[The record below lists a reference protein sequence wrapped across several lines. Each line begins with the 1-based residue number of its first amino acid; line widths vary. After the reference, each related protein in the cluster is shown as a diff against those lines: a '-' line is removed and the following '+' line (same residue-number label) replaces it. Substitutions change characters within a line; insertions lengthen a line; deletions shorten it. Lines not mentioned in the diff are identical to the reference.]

1 MDAKD
6 SSCAVFLK
14 LQRQVGSQASSCQNS
29 VRDFE
34 VNLKRPLSQ
43 NTVEAAE
50 SKYYRSR
57 GVKILIGAAISKY
70 SGRGAKIL

>member
-34 VNLKRPLSQ
+34 VKRPLSQ

-57 GVKILIGAAISKY
+57 GVKILIEAAISKY